1 MAVTETTTE
10 SWVSRLGGSIRGV
23 VVGLALFVS
32 GFPVLFWNEGNS
44 VKTAKAI
51 DEGEGACISLESN
64 DKADPEM
71 EGKLVHMS
79 GKADTQDVL
88 SDATFGISA
97 TAIRLKREV
106 EMFQW
111 IEESRTTEK
120 KKMGGSVEKATT
132 YTYKKD
138 WVSHAIDSSGFKES
152 GHDNP
157 GAMEFEDEEHSAA
170 NVSFGAFKLSEKQIG
185 MIGSSRDFAITNG
198 FVCALPRVQVKG
210 NTIYVPNAETRN
222 NEKNNRDVMSQ
233 TRIGDMRVKFR
244 VVYPHDISL
253 IAKQRGDTFVDY
265 TAKNGKKLNYL
276 TDGVEDAAAMFST
289 ARTNNAIVTW
299 LVRIAGFLL
308 MFFGFSM
315 IFKLLS
321 VLADVLPILGDI
333 VEMGMGLV
341 AGLIALICS
350 LVTIAIAWLFY
361 RPVLGI
367 ILLAAAGF
375 LVWKLIQKRKAAK
388 SAVANG

>member
-10 SWVSRLGGSIRGV
+10 SWGSRLGGSIKGV
-23 VVGLALFVS
+23 IVGLALFIA

-51 DEGEGACISLESN
+51 DEGEGACISVDSN
-64 DKADPEM
+64 ASIDAEN

-79 GKADTQDVL
+79 GKADTQAVL
-88 SDATFGISA
+88 SDATFGVSA

-106 EMFQW
+106 EMYQW
-111 IEESRTTEK
+111 IEESQTTEK
-120 KKMGGSVEKATT
+120 KKMGGSVEKTTT

-157 GAMEFEDEEHSAA
+157 GAMEFESEEYQASD
-170 NVSFGAFKLSEKQIG
+170 VSFGAFKLSEKQIG
-185 MIGSSRDFAITNG
+185 KIGSTRAFAITNG

-233 TRIGDMRVKFR
+233 VRIGDMRVTFR

-289 ARTNNAIVTW
+289 ARTNNAIFTW
-299 LVRIAGFLL
+299 LIRVAGFLL

-315 IFKLLS
+315 IFKPLS
-321 VLADVLPILGDI
+321 VLADVLPILGDF
-333 VEMGMGLV
+333 VEMGVGLV

-375 LVWKLIQKRKAAK
+375 LAWKLIQKRKAAK